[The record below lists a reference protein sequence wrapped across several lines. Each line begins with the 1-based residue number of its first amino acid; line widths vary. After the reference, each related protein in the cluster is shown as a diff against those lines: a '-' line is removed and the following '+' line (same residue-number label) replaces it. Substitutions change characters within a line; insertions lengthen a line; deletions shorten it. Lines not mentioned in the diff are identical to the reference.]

1 MGDQELRIADPE
13 SKKPEDWDEEEDGE
27 WEAPVI
33 DNPECKIGC
42 GKYDPPMISNPAY
55 KGKWYAPKIDNPAYI
70 GVWKPR
76 QIENPNYFYDESPYI
91 LPTIDSVGID
101 IWTMNSGIV
110 FDNIV
115 ISNDI
120 AKAEEFAE
128 RTFKQRQAVEE
139 LQTPKPKDGY
149 VPAWVWET
157 IAQNPVP
164 IIVAMTLVVLFLLW
178 FCCLRGDGGAPP
190 PPAAKAKAAPKKE
203 KKDDKKEAAED
214 KDEGEKKDD

>member
-76 QIENPNYFYDESPYI
+76 LIDNPNYFYDETPYI
-91 LPTIDSVGID
+91 LPVIDSVGID
-101 IWTMNSGIV
+101 IWTMSSGIL
-110 FDNIV
+110 FDNMV
-115 ISNDI
+115 ISTEPE
-120 AKAEEFAE
+120 KAVAFAE
-128 RTFKQRQAVEE
+128 QSFKLRKEVE
-139 LQTPKPKDGY
+139 LAQQPKPPAGL
-149 VPAWVWET
+149 VPAWVWDYV
-157 IAQNPVP
+157 ASNPVVIV
-164 IIVAMTLVVLFLLW
+164 IIVFVQFLGLLW
-178 FCCLRGDGGAPP
+178 FCCL
-190 PPAAKAKAAPKKE
+190 
-203 KKDDKKEAAED
+203 
-214 KDEGEKKDD
+214 